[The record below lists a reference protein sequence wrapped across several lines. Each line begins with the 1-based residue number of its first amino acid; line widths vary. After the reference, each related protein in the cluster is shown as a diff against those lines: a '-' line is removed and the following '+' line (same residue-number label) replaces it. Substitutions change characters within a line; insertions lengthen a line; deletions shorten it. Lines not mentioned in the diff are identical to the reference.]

1 MYMNKLYAFIIMLSF
16 SFCTLSTD
24 SANEKN
30 KSMMMMSLAYGMGS
44 AGYVFI
50 SNTGKLDIV
59 KHTNMSDSTYS
70 GSIPFSVNP
79 GEVACT
85 ANYHCYIGFSST
97 GDIAV
102 IDASITSTS
111 TPSLIQTVTAQGKN
125 PVHMYTHSDTNT
137 VWVLN
142 DGGTTTTT
150 GCTFDSSVTIIKDAS
165 GNVNPATALKNICLD
180 QGHHKM
186 AFSTSPNRA
195 FISSITGNTIKVI
208 DNDPTSATYLTLLST
223 ITLAAV
229 NGVVAGPHGLAY
241 SSVTKKIY
249 NSNQTQGTVIEIDP
263 TSYSQTIINTTKSGT
278 AYVSEDGKYF
288 VTKGSVT
295 GTATTGTAGAI
306 TGKIIT
312 VRLSDK
318 TVSSLDLPDVSPDNF
333 FISPAGNRVFVAT
346 SLGYGKIPLYK
357 DKLEVI
363 DTTDPTSLKVLKEV
377 TIGATQKNHR
387 GTVGITHGSALMNI
401 YIPSD
406 VDGNLYVLDAN
417 GNISKTISLG
427 GAPSG
432 INSVSIGHLGTHAH

>member
-1 MYMNKLYAFIIMLSF
+1 
-16 SFCTLSTD
+16 
-24 SANEKN
+24 
-30 KSMMMMSLAYGMGS
+30 
-44 AGYVFI
+44 V
-50 SNTGKLDIV
+50 TG
-59 KHTNMSDSTYS
+59 
-70 GSIPFSVNP
+70 
-79 GEVACT
+79 
-85 ANYHCYIGFSST
+85 
-97 GDIAV
+97 
-102 IDASITSTS
+102 
-111 TPSLIQTVTAQGKN
+111 
-125 PVHMYTHSDTNT
+125 
-137 VWVLN
+137 
-142 DGGTTTTT
+142 
-150 GCTFDSSVTIIKDAS
+150 
-165 GNVNPATALKNICLD
+165 
-180 QGHHKM
+180 
-186 AFSTSPNRA
+186 
-195 FISSITGNTIKVI
+195 
-208 DNDPTSATYLTLLST
+208 
-223 ITLAAV
+223 
-229 NGVVAGPHGLAY
+229 
-241 SSVTKKIY
+241 KIY

-278 AYVSEDGKYF
+278 AYVTDDGNYF
-288 VTKGSVT
+288 VTKGSTT

-357 DKLEVI
+357 NKLEII

-377 TIGATQKNHR
+377 TIGATQRNHR
-387 GTVGITHGSALMNI
+387 GTVGISHDTALMNV